1 MSWLWAIPFRVN
13 AKKQAPLW
21 CSSWPILYR
30 ISELEGPFFF
40 LGLQRESRQMLK
52 LKKLIFFT
60 STIWELTGVT
70 LTATSPDFCSP
81 KQKKKLVNS
90 LIFRR
95 LLERSVEWSQ
105 TWYFVKT
112 NILKANI
119 LTIFSK
125 EFCGNRYRP
134 WPFWFTYW
142 VILPSDS
149 GIHLFWFDTNKSS
162 GWSLSLQV
170 LIHNSAMTSPVHFSL
185 SHSHMLSSWIEPLP
199 VKVILCVSIYLH
211 FKVLLYKK
219 CMLCTILGTFFYF
232 SFHWKLLPFYL
243 FSSFA
248 SYFGSL

>member
-1 MSWLWAIPFRVN
+1 MGIDRCHPYSNKSW
-13 AKKQAPLW
+13 
-21 CSSWPILYR
+21 
-30 ISELEGPFFF
+30 F
-40 LGLQRESRQMLK
+40 LLSQ
-52 LKKLIFFT
+52 T
-60 STIWELTGVT
+60 
-70 LTATSPDFCSP
+70 
-81 KQKKKLVNS
+81 KKKTCELSDIPEAAGEVSRMVSN
-90 LIFRR
+90 
-95 LLERSVEWSQ
+95 
-105 TWYFVKT
+105 FVKT
-112 NILKANI
+112 NILKVNI